1 MPYSL
6 KLLHLPLL
14 LMNGLSL
21 HTLQFASTLL
31 TSVIRGI
38 YSVLDEIAQTLRHH
52 SKCTAFL

>member
-38 YSVLDEIAQTLRHH
+38 YSVLDEIAQTL
-52 SKCTAFL
+52 